1 MIKDYNQNQ
10 GTGNS
15 YKKKLLIPLFIIVL
29 CMVSVTGEAYA
40 YSTSVTGQD
49 NFSGNYYSIDM
60 YEQNGTGYS
69 VVSESLTSG
78 THFVVQTNKTVGSNY
93 CASVD
98 ETKITFYTNVM
109 VSSNDPSA
117 CNITGT
123 AQYKHNSSSADM
135 FSAWSAPGAVT
146 CDVSILDDESGTFE
160 TGTYYDVAITVT
172 LAAIDSVD
180 LGTADPRDIAD
191 KTGFDGDDCISI
203 SLSASR

>member
-10 GTGNS
+10 GAENS
-15 YKKKLLIPLFIIVL
+15 FKRKCLIPLLVIVL
-29 CMVSVTGEAYA
+29 CVVSLTGEAYA

-49 NFSGNYYSIDM
+49 NISGNYYSIDM
-60 YEQNGTGYS
+60 YEQNGADYS

-78 THFVVQTNKTVGSNY
+78 THFIVETSKIVGSNY
-93 CASVD
+93 RASVAQ
-98 ETKITFYTNVM
+98 TPITFKTNVM

-123 AQYKHNSSSADM
+123 AQYRHSSSSADM

-146 CDVSILDDESGTFE
+146 CDVKVLGTESGTFSGE
-160 TGTYYDVAITVT
+160 YYEVEITVT

-180 LGTADPRDIAD
+180 LGTSDPRDIAENVR
-191 KTGFDGDDCISI
+191 FDGDDCIRI
-203 SLSASR
+203 TLSASR